1 MHWWFSWVC
10 FAFWPQVLTFSGS
23 TAQGLNLTWREVS
36 PQLVGAMVFSHQPW
50 PVTLINPSWPKYW
63 KEKLRG
69 GQASCKRDHLET
81 FINMPVFPRS
91 PKDSRKIVKMKREVP
106 VAQFHLS
113 WGAPC
118 ICSKKERALAPKP
131 CPRASRASHET
142 LNRVMKYIFIWPVKG
157 AELLYTR
164 LLNLWQM
171 LITHRILVYAP
182 RPFLRC

>member
-69 GQASCKRDHLET
+69 GRASCKRDHLET

-131 CPRASRASHET
+131 CPTPHEPAT
-142 LNRVMKYIFIWPVKG
+142 KRWTVLWNTFSFGLSKVRSYYIHVS
-157 AELLYTR
+157 
-164 LLNLWQM
+164 
-171 LITHRILVYAP
+171 LIYDK
-182 RPFLRC
+182 CW